1 MKFALAQMAPRLGD
15 PDANLD
21 RHLDL
26 ARRARL
32 KGADLVVF
40 PELSLTGYMLQDL
53 VPEVAEEAPRGRRI
67 QALASA
73 SKEIAVVA
81 GFVERAPGLMHYNA
95 AACFIGGSMA
105 HLHRKVY
112 LPTYGMFDEGRY
124 FAAGESFRTFDAPWG
139 RTGLLVCEDLWHL
152 SSSWLLS
159 LQGMEALIVVSAG
172 PAKGVSGSR
181 DLRSSTTWIEL
192 GRVIARQ
199 LSAWVLYTNR
209 AGYEEG
215 WSFQGG
221 SFACSPSGDVVAQAK
236 LLQEDLVVSA
246 MPAAAIRKARLAAP
260 LMRDEKLDLVRREL
274 ERISAERSAAPV
286 APKRSRREA
295 EGGRR

>member
-1 MKFALAQMAPRLGD
+1 MKIALAQIAPRLGD

-26 ARRARL
+26 ARRARAQ
-32 KGADLVVF
+32 GADLVVF

-53 VPEVAEEAPRGRRI
+53 VPEVAEEAPRGRRVR
-67 QALASA
+67 ALASA
-73 SKEIAVVA
+73 SKGIGIVA

-95 AACFIGGSMA
+95 AACFLGGAIA

-124 FAAGESFRTFDAPWG
+124 FAAGESFHAFDAPWG
-139 RTGLLVCEDLWHL
+139 RTGLLICEDLWHL
-152 SSSWLLS
+152 SSSWLLA
-159 LQGMEALIVVSAG
+159 LQGMETLIVISAG
-172 PAKGVSGSR
+172 PARGVDASR
-181 DLRSSTTWIEL
+181 DLRSGTTWVDL

-199 LSAWVLYTNR
+199 LSAWVVYANR

-221 SFACSPSGDVVAQAK
+221 SFACAPSGDVVARAR
-236 LLQEDLVVSA
+236 LLQEDFVVASL
-246 MPAAAIRKARLAAP
+246 PAAAIRKARLATP
-260 LMRDEKLDLVRREL
+260 LMRDE
-274 ERISAERSAAPV
+274 
-286 APKRSRREA
+286 
-295 EGGRR
+295 

>member
-1 MKFALAQMAPRLGD
+1 MKIALAQIAPRLGD
-15 PDANLD
+15 PDSNLSL
-21 RHLDL
+21 HLEF

-53 VPEVAEEAPRGRRI
+53 VPEVAEEAPRGRRL
-67 QALASA
+67 QQLASA
-73 SKEIAVVA
+73 SKRIAIVA

-124 FAAGESFRTFDAPWG
+124 FAAGESFQTFDAPWG
-139 RTGLLVCEDLWHL
+139 RTGLLICEDLWHL

-172 PAKGVSGSR
+172 PAKGVDGSR
-181 DLRSSTTWIEL
+181 DLRSHSTWVEL

-199 LSAWVLYTNR
+199 LSAWVLYANR

-221 SFACSPSGDVVAQAK
+221 SFACAPSGDVVAQAK
-236 LLQEDLVVSA
+236 LLEEDLVVAA
-246 MPAAAIRKARLAAP
+246 MPAAGPNTVRIHEPMLIGDVGLATRNM
-260 LMRDEKLDLVRREL
+260 L
-274 ERISAERSAAPV
+274 
-286 APKRSRREA
+286 
-295 EGGRR
+295 